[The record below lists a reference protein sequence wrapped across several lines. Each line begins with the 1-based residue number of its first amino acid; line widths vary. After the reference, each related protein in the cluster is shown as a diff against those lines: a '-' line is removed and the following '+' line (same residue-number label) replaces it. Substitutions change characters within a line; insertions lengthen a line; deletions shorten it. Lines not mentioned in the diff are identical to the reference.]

1 MIAPP
6 TLVSYLLTHGCSPF
20 AVTRRKLTALDI
32 VTASTTLPG
41 REDVALLLEEH
52 MRAQGW
58 TGGRMEER
66 RKLTELRQHR
76 MGKRRD
82 LQEGVEKALNIDP
95 RWWGE
100 AEPDYVASEISD
112 DEDEDFNAD
121 KEVLVNIIIVD
132 ILHAN

>member
-1 MIAPP
+1 
-6 TLVSYLLTHGCSPF
+6 
-20 AVTRRKLTALDI
+20 
-32 VTASTTLPG
+32 
-41 REDVALLLEEH
+41 

-121 KEVLVNIIIVD
+121 KDVLVNIIIVD
-132 ILHAN
+132 ILHTN